1 MGNGRGKTLKQA
13 KSRAAMD
20 LINKLE
26 GKVPRCHMNERRPP
40 VVRSCFKYSVCR
52 LHNYCIQQDINVPR
66 YSTPI
71 APWVAGKT
79 VTICRCGSFSAT
91 GYGSNRKTARDA
103 AARGVITQME
113 ARFGISIA

>member
-1 MGNGRGKTLKQA
+1 MGKSLKQA

-26 GKVPRCHMNERRPP
+26 GAVPRCHMNERRPP

>member
-1 MGNGRGKTLKQA
+1 MGRSLKQA

-26 GKVPRCHMNERRPP
+26 GVVPRYHMNEQKPP
-40 VVRSCFKYSVCR
+40 VVRSYFKYSVCR
-52 LHNYCIQQDINVPR
+52 LHNYCVKQDINVPR

-71 APWVAGKT
+71 SPWVAGKT

-91 GYGSNRKTARDA
+91 GHGSNRKTARDA

-113 ARFGISIA
+113 ACFGISIS